1 MDIFYISP
9 FVLLKFSLSSFILL
23 QTSHRSLHHS
33 FLPKLSFHLLS
44 SCFTHFFP
52 FFSAAMQHLF
62 HCLIQHLFVFY
73 FNQQTAFSIFYA
85 FPAARDIACDNRAAG
100 CRCFQEDVAHAFMIA
115 GKNDT
120 VCFCIKWARI

>member
-23 QTSHRSLHHS
+23 QTPHRSLHHS

-62 HCLIQHLFVFY
+62 HCLIQHLFVSY

-120 VCFCIKWARI
+120 VCFCIKWARV